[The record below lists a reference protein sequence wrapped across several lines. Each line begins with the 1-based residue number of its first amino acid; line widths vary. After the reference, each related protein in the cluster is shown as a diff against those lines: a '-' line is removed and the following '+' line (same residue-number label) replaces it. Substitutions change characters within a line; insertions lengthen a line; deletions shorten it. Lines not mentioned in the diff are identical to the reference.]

1 MKMAVTLGKNDY
13 LTLTGSLMVAG
24 GAFMPMIDLARVN
37 KMSYVDAAGGQAYL
51 LVVFA
56 LLAAGLVFVG
66 RRKYSLLAS
75 VGAWL
80 VLLWPALKRMGGG
93 SSDSDGLL
101 GKITDAAADPI
112 QRAAEEVT
120 GKLFSNFFN
129 FEVGGYVFLAGM
141 LLLLVGGI
149 MNFMAPRKT

>member
-1 MKMAVTLGKNDY
+1 MSVTLGKNDY
-13 LTLTGSLMVAG
+13 LTMAGSLMVTV
-24 GAFMPMIDLARVN
+24 GAFMPMIDLARIN

-51 LVVFA
+51 LVAFA
-56 LLAAGLVFVG
+56 FLAAVLVFVD
-66 RRKYSLLAS
+66 RRKYSLFAS

-80 VLLWPALKRMGGG
+80 VLLWPILKRMGGG

-129 FEVGGYVFLAGM
+129 FEVGGYVFFAGM
-141 LLLLVGGI
+141 LLVLIASI
-149 MNFMAPRKT
+149 MNLLASRKA